1 MLQQSYVYIL
11 FPHDKHGQGP
21 HTYYNRKKEKKKKKT
36 QIQMQFWLIK
46 TTWLSHKDQMIL
58 WGKKNTKKTGV
69 VTKAAKKKT
78 GEIYFTGKEKFFWS

>member
-1 MLQQSYVYIL
+1 
-11 FPHDKHGQGP
+11 
-21 HTYYNRKKEKKKKKT
+21 
-36 QIQMQFWLIK
+36 
-46 TTWLSHKDQMIL
+46 MIL